1 MFNNIK
7 HDYPRYARV
16 AERSNPVSRLIFSL
30 LQHGF
35 IALLVYRFGRYV
47 NTIRIPVV
55 SHVLKVVYILLKYIS
70 EVLTGIQINVNSDI
84 APGFFIGHFSCIII
98 GAEKIGPNC
107 SVGQGVTIGRKGAGK
122 SNGWPTIG
130 ENVYIGAGAKVFGKI
145 TIGNNVVIGA
155 NAVVNKDI
163 PDNCMAVG
171 IPAKIIP
178 NQADED
184 LAS

>member
-7 HDYPRYARV
+7 YDYQKYAKV
-16 AERSNPVSRLIFSL
+16 AERSNPVSRLLFSL

-47 NTIRIPVV
+47 NTIKIPVL
-55 SHVLKVVYILLKYIS
+55 SHVLKIVYILLKYIS

-98 GAEKIGPNC
+98 GAEKIGRNC
-107 SVGQGVTIGRKGAGK
+107 SVGQGVTVGRKGAGK
-122 SNGWPTIG
+122 SNGWPIIG
-130 ENVYIGAGAKVFGKI
+130 ENVYIGAGAKVFGAI
-145 TIGNNVVIGA
+145 SIGDNVIIGA
-155 NAVVNKDI
+155 NAVVNKDV
-163 PDNCMAVG
+163 PANCTAVG

-178 NQADED
+178 NQVDED